1 MSLEDTASD
10 GFSEH
15 VARLERRFDELH
27 GNALSLADLLTDQTG
42 TDAGHFS
49 RTVPQ
54 RSYSIADSIDG
65 YPVHQATSA
74 GAA

>member
-1 MSLEDTASD
+1 MAWYSSAVVYEEEEEEATSLITFVIIESMY
-10 GFSEH
+10 H
-15 VARLERRFDELH
+15 C
-27 GNALSLADLLTDQTG
+27 
-42 TDAGHFS
+42 DAGHFS